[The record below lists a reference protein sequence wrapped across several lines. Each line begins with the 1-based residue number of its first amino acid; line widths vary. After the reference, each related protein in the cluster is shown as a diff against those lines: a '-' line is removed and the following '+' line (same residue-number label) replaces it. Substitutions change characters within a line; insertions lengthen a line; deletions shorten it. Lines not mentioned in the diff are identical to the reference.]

1 MEIAQRAKVF
11 SRTSRM
17 NGWSRNR
24 VRVGG
29 IKVSGIVASVQQ
41 SREAFQ
47 CDEDELDRLIA
58 RLRSSVSP

>member
-1 MEIAQRAKVF
+1 
-11 SRTSRM
+11 M

-47 CDEDELDRLIA
+47 CDEDRRTGLIDC
-58 RLRSSVSP
+58 LRSLVSP

>member
-1 MEIAQRAKVF
+1 
-11 SRTSRM
+11 M